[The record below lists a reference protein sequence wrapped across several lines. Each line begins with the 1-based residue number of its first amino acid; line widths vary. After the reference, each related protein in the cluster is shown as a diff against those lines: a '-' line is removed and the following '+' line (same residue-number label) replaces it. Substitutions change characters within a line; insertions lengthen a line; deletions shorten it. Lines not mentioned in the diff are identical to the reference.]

1 VTAPMSWPTSALL
14 LISGPTAVGKSE
26 LALRLARALD
36 GEILTIDSVQVYRGL
51 DIGSAKPT
59 AEEQSQVPHHLL
71 DLSEPS
77 TQSTV
82 AHFLLEAERA
92 LSDVRSRGKL
102 PIFVGGTGLYVT
114 ALLQGLA
121 ELPAADPEL
130 RAALEL
136 RETADLLRELTDRD
150 PDSASRLHRHDRVR
164 IVRAL
169 EAVLLSGA
177 PASQVR
183 QTHGHQTTVHPALC
197 LIPIIDRELLHERI
211 NLRTRRMLQGGLM
224 QEVRG
229 LVRRY
234 GADAPALEA
243 IGYRECV
250 AALNSAAGEEGL
262 EEQIALKTRQFAKRQ
277 LTFWRNEPGKRGW
290 AIRPHAGDPCGQVGG
305 ISQSRRAPVKPIA
318 ALEWN
323 QATLVQEVRARL
335 LQPLENSEVWF
346 LDAGAALAS

>member
-1 VTAPMSWPTSALL
+1 
-14 LISGPTAVGKSE
+14 
-26 LALRLARALD
+26 
-36 GEILTIDSVQVYRGL
+36 
-51 DIGSAKPT
+51 
-59 AEEQSQVPHHLL
+59 
-71 DLSEPS
+71 
-77 TQSTV
+77 
-82 AHFLLEAERA
+82 
-92 LSDVRSRGKL
+92 
-102 PIFVGGTGLYVT
+102 
-114 ALLQGLA
+114 
-121 ELPAADPEL
+121 
-130 RAALEL
+130 
-136 RETADLLRELTDRD
+136 
-150 PDSASRLHRHDRVR
+150 
-164 IVRAL
+164 
-169 EAVLLSGA
+169 
-177 PASQVR
+177 
-183 QTHGHQTTVHPALC
+183 VHPALC